1 MPQDPLHLLCIEP
14 SFPGRLGAV
23 ADWLVRKRGYRCRFF
38 FANAATPEHWPES
51 VGKGLELVHFNVGG
65 VAKEERVSWTRVL
78 ERGLCY
84 AYGCWEVLEMRR
96 PRPVDVVLGRS
107 AGLGSALFAPIY
119 VPGAPVVNFIDYY
132 YHAHAH
138 DLADEAGPDTAVEY
152 FHWRRA
158 ANAMDL
164 IELEADI
171 TPWTATEWQ
180 RNLYPREYRE
190 DFVVLHDGV
199 DTRRF
204 TRRTTGPRT
213 IGGRAVPAGL
223 RVISFVADRL
233 DKLRGFDRF
242 VALANRLLRARAD
255 VLCVAIGGAPVWR
268 GLDVQFYNQD
278 YGAQVLAQTP
288 PHDPNRFWSL
298 GSVPPG
304 VVADLLTIA
313 DLHIYPSRPYAVA
326 RSLME
331 ALSAGCVVLAADNE
345 PMREFITHEQTG
357 LLVNAADVDAWEKL
371 ALQVL
376 DRPAEFRPFADAA
389 AGLIRNEYAQDITL
403 PQLAEMFERLTAK
416 STKPSPSR
424 ESDSRRN

>member
-23 ADWLVRKRGYRCRFF
+23 ADWLVRKRGYRCQFY
-38 FANAATPEHWPES
+38 FANAETPEHWPES

-96 PRPVDVVLGRS
+96 PRPIDIILGRS
-107 AGLGSALFAPIY
+107 AGLGSSLFAPIY
-119 VPGAPVVNFIDYY
+119 IPGAPVINFFDYY
-132 YHAHAH
+132 YHPHAH
-138 DLADEAGPDTAVEY
+138 DLAEEAGADTAVEY

-164 IELEADI
+164 IELEAHI

-180 RNLYPREYRE
+180 RDLYPEVYRR
-190 DFVVLHDGV
+190 DFIVLHDGV

-204 TRRTTGPRT
+204 RRRTDGPRT
-213 IGGRAVPAGL
+213 IGGRDVPTGT
-223 RVISFVADRL
+223 RVVSFVADRL

-242 VALANRLLRARAD
+242 VALANRLLRARLD
-255 VLCVAIGGAPVWR
+255 VLCVTIGGAPVRR
-268 GLDVQFYNQD
+268 GLDVQLYNQD
-278 YGAQVLAQTP
+278 YGSLVLGQNP
-288 PHDPNRFWSL
+288 PHDADRFWSL
-298 GSVPPG
+298 GSVPPN
-304 VVADLLTIA
+304 VVADLLTIS
-313 DLHIYPSRPYAVA
+313 DLHVYPSRPYPVA

-345 PMREFITHEQTG
+345 PLRELITHGQTG
-357 LLVNAADVDAWEKL
+357 LTVDAEDLDTWEKQAL
-371 ALQVL
+371 AIL
-376 DRPAEFRPFADAA
+376 DQPTDHRSLGDAA
-389 AGLIRNEYAQDITL
+389 ASLVRNQYAQDVTM
-403 PQLAEMFERLTAK
+403 PQLARCFDRLMAK
-416 STKPSPSR
+416 SMK
-424 ESDSRRN
+424 